1 MIERISH
8 RDSFR
13 RLYEAGLVIRR
24 GGMSCRWI
32 PDPSLLH
39 PKVAYAL
46 SRQVGSA
53 VRRNRLRR
61 QLRAIVNSCAQEIP
75 SGWILLSLSPRLS
88 TASTEQLRL
97 LFTEILGQ
105 LRVSAAPVS

>member
-13 RLYEAGLVIRR
+13 RLYEAGHVIRR

-32 PDPSLLH
+32 PDPSLAH

-61 QLRAIVNSCAQEIP
+61 QLRAIVNSTTQEIP
-75 SGWILLSLSPRLS
+75 LGWILLSVSPKLS
-88 TASTEQLRL
+88 TASTEQLREV
-97 LFTEILGQ
+97 FMEILGQ
-105 LRVSAAPVS
+105 LQASTAPVS

>member
-1 MIERISH
+1 LIERISH

-13 RLYEAGLVIRR
+13 RLYEAGHVIRR

-32 PDPSLLH
+32 PDPLLGH
-39 PKVAYAL
+39 PRVAYAL

-61 QLRAIVNSCAQEIP
+61 QLRAIVNSRAQEIP
-75 SGWILLSLSPRLS
+75 SGWLLLSVSPKLS
-88 TASTEQLRL
+88 TASTEHLRQL
-97 LFTEILGQ
+97 FADILPQ
-105 LRVSAAPVS
+105 LTGSEAPMS